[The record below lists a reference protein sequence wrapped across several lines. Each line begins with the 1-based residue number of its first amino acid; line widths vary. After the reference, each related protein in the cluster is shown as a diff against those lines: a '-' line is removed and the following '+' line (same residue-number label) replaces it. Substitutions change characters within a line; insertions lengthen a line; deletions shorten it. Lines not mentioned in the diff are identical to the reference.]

1 LRSALRSGA
10 NFVWQ
15 RLWQMEAI
23 SASTFASEQVRLM
36 GLHYDAMRRQ
46 YVVRWQDAAIAA
58 RCRVPRALNELDPG

>member
-1 LRSALRSGA
+1 
-10 NFVWQ
+10 
-15 RLWQMEAI
+15 MEAI

-36 GLHYDAMRRQ
+36 GLHYGAMRRQ